1 MESGLSECP
10 AFFSPAKGL
19 QKQCSSLFMSRPSHS
34 ASCIFPPSVPHPQ
47 HPDRLP
53 IFFAAQLGSVQGLFW
68 GRALLQGPIHTC
80 RARSLSEAA
89 LSEHPVCSPG
99 AQRGYKKTESARIA
113 LRFPL
118 SHRPPEQPGEERQC
132 HSRQEAVL

>member
-10 AFFSPAKGL
+10 AVFSPAKGL

-34 ASCIFPPSVPHPQ
+34 ASCIFLPSVPHPQ

-68 GRALLQGPIHTC
+68 GRHCSRGQSTLAEQGHFQRLLFLNTQSAVVVG
-80 RARSLSEAA
+80 RE
-89 LSEHPVCSPG
+89 VK
-99 AQRGYKKTESARIA
+99 KKTESARIA
-113 LRFPL
+113 LRFPV
-118 SHRPPEQPGEERQC
+118 SHRPPEQPGEEQQC